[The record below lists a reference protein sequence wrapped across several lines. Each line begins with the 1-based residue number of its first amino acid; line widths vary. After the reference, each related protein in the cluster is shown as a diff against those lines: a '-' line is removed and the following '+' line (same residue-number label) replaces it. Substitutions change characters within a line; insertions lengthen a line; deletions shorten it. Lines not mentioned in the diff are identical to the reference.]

1 MSVLSCSANL
11 LRSALSVALLAGV
24 VSVMVV
30 ACSNGASS
38 LGGMEVVD
46 SGLVSSPEGSL
57 DAGMADAEVPEVI
70 GCDAGASSPG
80 GCGYLDVTLSGGFS
94 ASDCCYGCG
103 ADMSGFSWM
112 IDEDQVGFEIDFP
125 QGQTPFEQTGTFPLD
140 SVLINE
146 GYGDGGV
153 IGWQTPPG
161 ACTVTIM
168 RSVCTLVPS
177 IGQSWDWLTGSGHC
191 TQPAEPTLAKGP
203 APPVSI
209 SDFTFRGY
217 VLLP

>member
-1 MSVLSCSANL
+1 MF
-11 LRSALSVALLAGV
+11 RSALPLALFAA
-24 VSVMVV
+24 VSAVVV
-30 ACSNGASS
+30 ACSGGASS
-38 LGGMEVVD
+38 GGGVEVVD
-46 SGLVSSPEGSL
+46 SGLGNAPEGGL
-57 DAGMADAEVPEVI
+57 DAGMPDAEVPEVI
-70 GCDAGASSPG
+70 GCDAGSISPG
-80 GCGYLDVTLSGGFS
+80 GCGYLNVTLSGGFL

-112 IDEDQVGFEIDFP
+112 IDRDQVGFEINFP
-125 QGQTPFEQTGTFPLD
+125 QGQTPFEKTGTFPLD

-146 GYGDGGV
+146 SYGDGGI

-168 RSVCTLVPS
+168 RSVCTSVPS

-191 TQPAEPTLAKGP
+191 TQPAEPTPAKGP

-209 SDFTFRGY
+209 GDFTFRGY
-217 VLLP
+217 VLFP